1 MIGEIAEA
9 TEKLYA
15 EAPRCYVIG
24 PALDSVLDILAE
36 LFNIWQDGTT
46 YFSLQMN
53 QFVAKAISMFD

>member
-1 MIGEIAEA
+1 MIVIGEIAEA

-36 LFNIWQDGTT
+36 LSIFGRMEQLILA
-46 YFSLQMN
+46 YR
-53 QFVAKAISMFD
+53 